1 MHCSGARKRKG
12 VGRTTAVFGVIIIII
27 IIAVAGFIIFSAGG
41 LGNIGIG
48 TGGNGGG
55 ANSNVPAYVGFTTTN
70 STLKSHL
77 NTPFFALATP
87 YRLEPNTNYTFPVT
101 IILVNSNGNEIQNA
115 TPIYVSLNP
124 GGTPPSDVGAQHGLD
139 GINAYFNPSSGVP
152 PFSTTLVIT
161 TGSNITLFP
170 GEAVTTNITLINSN
184 SAFYWIFVSN
194 TTWNLGT
201 YPD

>member
-1 MHCSGARKRKG
+1 MPSGVRKRRKG
-12 VGRTTAVFGVIIIII
+12 VSRTTAAFAVVIIIII
-27 IIAVAGFIIFSAGG
+27 IGVGIFMLLSAGG
-41 LGNIGIG
+41 LANIGIG
-48 TGGNGGG
+48 GNGTT
-55 ANSNVPAYVGFTTTN
+55 SNVPAYVGFTTTN

-77 NTPFFALATP
+77 MTPFFGLATP

-115 TPIYVSLNP
+115 PPINVILAPESL
-124 GGTPPSDVGAQHGLD
+124 GGIT
-139 GINAYFNPSSGVP
+139 AYFNPSSGVP
-152 PFSTTLVIT
+152 PFNTTLVMT
-161 TGSNITLFP
+161 TGSIITSFP
-170 GEAVTTNITLINSN
+170 AEAVATNITLTNSN

>member
-1 MHCSGARKRKG
+1 MHCSGARKREG
-12 VGRTTAVFGVIIIII
+12 VGRTTAAFAVVIIIII
-27 IIAVAGFIIFSAGG
+27 LAVGLFMLLSAGG
-41 LGNIGIG
+41 LANIGIG
-48 TGGNGGG
+48 GN

-77 NTPFFALATP
+77 NTPFLAIATP

-115 TPIYVSLNP
+115 PPINVILAPESL
-124 GGTPPSDVGAQHGLD
+124 GGIT
-139 GINAYFNPSSGVP
+139 AYFNPSSGVP
-152 PFSTTLVIT
+152 PFNTTLVMT
-161 TGSNITLFP
+161 TGSIITSFP
-170 GEAVTTNITLINSN
+170 AEAVATNITLTNSN